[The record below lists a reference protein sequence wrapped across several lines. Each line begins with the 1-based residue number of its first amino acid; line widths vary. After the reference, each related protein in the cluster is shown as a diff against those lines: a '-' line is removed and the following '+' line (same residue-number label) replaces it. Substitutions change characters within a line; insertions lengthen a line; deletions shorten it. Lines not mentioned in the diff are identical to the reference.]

1 MARPVAFDA
10 VLRARAA
17 SDAVED
23 VRRWLPEAHAR
34 DEAMIRESAAVGAM
48 GASGVNRRSA
58 ATTEADR
65 ERERGNDAYKR
76 GEYARA
82 IERYDASVAV
92 GETAAAYANRAMCWL
107 KLEEWASAEVDCSRA
122 LELDVAAFGVKAYQ
136 RRGTARREM
145 GKYMDSVMDFEEALR
160 LEPTSKILKEERAKS
175 QRAFELEEKIRP
187 TQTRTRIRV
196 DDDEQAN
203 GDAMDVD
210 RGDTRRDVSSAD
222 DGRRNEREIK
232 VKSREPPAPSGRAS
246 STSSIDAG
254 LVDRATAIAAS
265 KPIVAPRNGAEFE
278 RSYRRE
284 MKSTSSTSL
293 ARRAELL
300 ALVPAAA
307 VTKMFAG
314 GLEPD
319 VLADVTT
326 VALAHWLPT
335 AFDTAVDWLERLP
348 STSRFAV
355 SVALRP
361 PHACPALTA
370 AFAAAAAATA
380 DDLDATRR
388 ILALRRAF
396 DA

>member
-1 MARPVAFDA
+1 
-10 VLRARAA
+10 
-17 SDAVED
+17 
-23 VRRWLPEAHAR
+23 
-34 DEAMIRESAAVGAM
+34 
-48 GASGVNRRSA
+48 
-58 ATTEADR
+58 
-65 ERERGNDAYKR
+65 
-76 GEYARA
+76 
-82 IERYDASVAV
+82 
-92 GETAAAYANRAMCWL
+92 
-107 KLEEWASAEVDCSRA
+107 
-122 LELDVAAFGVKAYQ
+122 
-136 RRGTARREM
+136 
-145 GKYMDSVMDFEEALR
+145 MDFEEALR

-196 DDDEQAN
+196 DDDEQVN

-232 VKSREPPAPSGRAS
+232 VKPREPPTPSGRAS

>member
-65 ERERGNDAYKR
+65 ERERGNEADKR

-107 KLEEWASAEVDCSRA
+107 KLEEWACAEVDCSRA

-136 RRGTARREM
+136 RRGTARRKM

-175 QRAFELEEKIRP
+175 QRTFELEEKIRP

-196 DDDEQAN
+196 DDDEQVN

-232 VKSREPPAPSGRAS
+232 VKPREPPALSGR
-246 STSSIDAG
+246 IC
-254 LVDRATAIAAS
+254 S
-265 KPIVAPRNGAEFE
+265 KPQ
-278 RSYRRE
+278 
-284 MKSTSSTSL
+284 
-293 ARRAELL
+293 AR
-300 ALVPAAA
+300 
-307 VTKMFAG
+307 
-314 GLEPD
+314 
-319 VLADVTT
+319 
-326 VALAHWLPT
+326 
-335 AFDTAVDWLERLP
+335 
-348 STSRFAV
+348 
-355 SVALRP
+355 
-361 PHACPALTA
+361 
-370 AFAAAAAATA
+370 
-380 DDLDATRR
+380 
-388 ILALRRAF
+388 
-396 DA
+396 

>member
-1 MARPVAFDA
+1 MSRPVAFDA

-34 DEAMIRESAAVGAM
+34 DEAMIRESAALGAM
-48 GASGVNRRSA
+48 GASGVNRRNQ

-65 ERERGNDAYKR
+65 ERERGNEAYKR
-76 GEYARA
+76 GEYSRA
-82 IERYDASVAV
+82 IERYDASVAAV
-92 GETAAAYANRAMCWL
+92 ETAAAYANRAMCWL
-107 KLEEWASAEVDCSRA
+107 KLEEWARAEADCSRA
-122 LELDVAAFGVKAYQ
+122 LELDAVAFGVKAYQ

-160 LEPTSKILKEERAKS
+160 LEPSSKILKEERAKS
-175 QRAFELEEKIRP
+175 QRSFELEEKIRP
-187 TQTRTRIRV
+187 TQTRTRILV
-196 DDDEQAN
+196 DDDED
-203 GDAMDVD
+203 GGGMDVD
-210 RGDTRRDVSSAD
+210 RGDVRRDVSDAD
-222 DGRRNEREIK
+222 ADRRDGREIESETRET
-232 VKSREPPAPSGRAS
+232 SAPSRRAS
-246 STSSIDAG
+246 ATSSIDAD
-254 LVDRATAIAAS
+254 LVERATAIAAS

-300 ALVPAAA
+300 SLVPADA
-307 VTKMFAG
+307 VTKIFAG

-326 VALAHWLPT
+326 VALVHWLPT
-335 AFDTAVDWLERLP
+335 AFDAAVDWLERLP

-355 SVALRP
+355 SLALRP
-361 PHACPALTA
+361 PTARPALTA
-370 AFAAAAAATA
+370 AFDAAVAAKA
-380 DDLDATRR
+380 DDTDATRR
-388 ILALRRAF
+388 LLALRRAF